1 MSNDTKIA
9 ALKSAAEQK
18 KQQASENLEKAI
30 RKLTQENKPITFASV
45 ARVAGLSVSYL
56 YKYPEIK
63 ERIDSLRKQQLKA
76 GKPTQPQKASD
87 DSKAVIIYQLRERIK
102 RLEAEVEGLRRVNE
116 GLAGRIYHLQGA
128 DDLAQR
134 LKVENTQLKSENA
147 ELKQQLEEAR
157 ISQVNLPVTLPEN
170 SKVTSLDKKRAGRS
184 DISDN
189 LKQQLDLIRIKLN
202 ATLTKTMKS
211 ASEETVLNAIEAFKE
226 AMASSN
232 IEKPGAWLKKAIEE
246 GWIPN
251 EEIRQQ
257 SELDAF
263 KEWYTLAY
271 KKKLVL
277 ASQNT
282 KDGII
287 VYTQDEQWIPFQ
299 EMLVKYPLSTL

>member
-1 MSNDTKIA
+1 MSNDIKIA

-157 ISQVNLPVTLPEN
+157 ISQV
-170 SKVTSLDKKRAGRS
+170 S
-184 DISDN
+184 
-189 LKQQLDLIRIKLN
+189 
-202 ATLTKTMKS
+202 KS
-211 ASEETVLNAIEAFKE
+211 AGKFIS
-226 AMASSN
+226 M
-232 IEKPGAWLKKAIEE
+232 
-246 GWIPN
+246 
-251 EEIRQQ
+251 
-257 SELDAF
+257 
-263 KEWYTLAY
+263 
-271 KKKLVL
+271 
-277 ASQNT
+277 
-282 KDGII
+282 
-287 VYTQDEQWIPFQ
+287 
-299 EMLVKYPLSTL
+299 

>member
-1 MSNDTKIA
+1 MSNNAKIA

-18 KQQASENLEKAI
+18 KQQASDNLEKAI
-30 RKLTQENKPITFASV
+30 RKLIQENKPITFANV
-45 ARVAGLSVSYL
+45 AREAGLSVSYL

-76 GKPTQPQKASD
+76 GKPSQPQKASD

-102 RLEAEVEGLRRVNE
+102 KLEAEVEGLRRVNE
-116 GLAGRIYHLQGA
+116 GLAGRVYHLQGA

-170 SKVTSLDKKRAGRS
+170 SKVASLDKTRAGRS
-184 DISDN
+184 NLSDIV
-189 LKQQLDLIRIKLN
+189 KQQLDLIGIKLN
-202 ATLTKTMKS
+202 ATLTKTIKS

-251 EEIRQQ
+251 EEIGQQ
-257 SELDAF
+257 SELDVF
-263 KEWYTLAY
+263 KEWY
-271 KKKLVL
+271 
-277 ASQNT
+277 SNP
-282 KDGII
+282 I
-287 VYTQDEQWIPFQ
+287 
-299 EMLVKYPLSTL
+299 

>member
-1 MSNDTKIA
+1 MSNDAKIA

-18 KQQASENLEKAI
+18 KQQAAENLEKAI
-30 RKLTQENKPITFASV
+30 HKLTQENKSITFANV
-45 ARVAGLSVSYL
+45 AKEAGLSVSYL

-76 GKPTQPQKASD
+76 GKPSQPQKASD

-116 GLAGRIYHLQGA
+116 GLAGRVYHLQGA
-128 DDLAQR
+128 EELAER
-134 LKVENTQLKSENA
+134 LKSENTQLKSENV
-147 ELKQQLEEAR
+147 ELKQQLEKSR

-189 LKQQLDLIRIKLN
+189 VKQQLDLIGIKLN
-202 ATLTKTMKS
+202 ATLTKAIKS

-246 GWIPN
+246 AWIPN
-251 EEIRQQ
+251 EEIGQQ
-257 SELDAF
+257 SELDVF

-287 VYTQDEQWIPFQ
+287 VYTQKEQWISFQ

>member
-1 MSNDTKIA
+1 MYSQYLFIFTYFGF
-9 ALKSAAEQK
+9 
-18 KQQASENLEKAI
+18 
-30 RKLTQENKPITFASV
+30 FAPT
-45 ARVAGLSVSYL
+45 YL
-56 YKYPEIK
+56 
-63 ERIDSLRKQQLKA
+63 
-76 GKPTQPQKASD
+76 
-87 DSKAVIIYQLRERIK
+87 
-102 RLEAEVEGLRRVNE
+102 
-116 GLAGRIYHLQGA
+116 
-128 DDLAQR
+128 
-134 LKVENTQLKSENA
+134 
-147 ELKQQLEEAR
+147 
-157 ISQVNLPVTLPEN
+157 NLPVTLPEN

-189 LKQQLDLIRIKLN
+189 VKQQLDLIRIKLN

>member
-1 MSNDTKIA
+1 MSNNAKIA

-18 KQQASENLEKAI
+18 KQQASDNLEKAI
-30 RKLTQENKPITFASV
+30 RKLTQENKPITFANV
-45 ARVAGLSVSYL
+45 AREAGLSVSYL

-76 GKPTQPQKASD
+76 GKPSQPQKASD

-102 RLEAEVEGLRRVNE
+102 KLEAEVEGLRRVNE
-116 GLAGRIYHLQGA
+116 GLAGRVYHLQGA

-170 SKVTSLDKKRAGRS
+170 SKVASLDKTRAGRS
-184 DISDN
+184 NLSDN
-189 LKQQLDLIRIKLN
+189 VKQQLDLIGIKLN
-202 ATLTKTMKS
+202 ATLTKTIKS

-251 EEIRQQ
+251 EEIGQQ
-257 SELDAF
+257 SELDVF

-287 VYTQDEQWIPFQ
+287 VYTQDEQWITFQ
-299 EMLVKYPLSTL
+299 EMLVRYPLLTL

>member
-1 MSNDTKIA
+1 MSNDAKIA

-30 RKLTQENKPITFASV
+30 RKLTQENKSITFANV
-45 ARVAGLSVSYL
+45 AREAGLSVSYL

-63 ERIDSLRKQQLKA
+63 ERIDSLRKQQLKV
-76 GKPTQPQKASD
+76 GKPSQPQKASD

-116 GLAGRIYHLQGA
+116 GLAGRVYHLQGTEE
-128 DDLAQR
+128 LAER
-134 LKVENTQLKSENA
+134 LKSENTQLKSENA
-147 ELKQQLEEAR
+147 ELKQQLEESR

-170 SKVTSLDKKRAGRS
+170 SKVTSLDKKRSGRS
-184 DISDN
+184 DISDSV
-189 LKQQLDLIRIKLN
+189 KQQLNLIGIKLN
-202 ATLTKTMKS
+202 ATLTKTIKS
-211 ASEETVLNAIEAFKE
+211 ASEETILNAIKAFKE

-251 EEIRQQ
+251 EEIGQQ
-257 SELDAF
+257 SELDVF
-263 KEWYTLAY
+263 REWYTLAY

-287 VYTQDEQWIPFQ
+287 VYTQDEQWISFQ